1 LSIKNN
7 QIKKLLQL
15 QLMNLSITK
24 YLKKRSNGS
33 AIAEFLIFTL
43 PFFTIFLILM
53 TQIHSKSMALLE
65 SNNLARQAVRAF
77 VTSPTAEL
85 AMIRAYQV
93 IDLYK
98 SNLAQEAQKSRPINL
113 NISCQEFPCFSPGN
127 KVSATVSIGRLS
139 TSTASEYMDLWR

>member
-1 LSIKNN
+1 
-7 QIKKLLQL
+7 
-15 QLMNLSITK
+15 MNLPITK
-24 YLKKRSNGS
+24 YLKKRSSGS

-139 TSTASEYMDLWR
+139 TSTASEYIDLWR

>member
-1 LSIKNN
+1 
-7 QIKKLLQL
+7 
-15 QLMNLSITK
+15 MNLPITK
-24 YLKKRSNGS
+24 YLKKRSSGS

-43 PFFTIFLILM
+43 PFFTIFLILI

-85 AMIRAYQV
+85 AMIRAHQV
-93 IDLYK
+93 VYLYK
-98 SNLAQEAQKSRPINL
+98 SNLSQEVLISRPINL
-113 NISCQEFPCFSPGN
+113 TINCQEFPCFSPGN

-139 TSTASEYMDLWR
+139 KSTASEYMDLWR

>member
-1 LSIKNN
+1 
-7 QIKKLLQL
+7 
-15 QLMNLSITK
+15 MNIPITK
-24 YLKKRSNGS
+24 YLHKRSSGS

-43 PFFTIFLILM
+43 PFFTVFLILI
-53 TQIHSKSMALLE
+53 TQVHTKSMALLE

-98 SNLAQEAQKSRPINL
+98 SNLSQEALQARPINL
-113 NISCQEFPCFSPGN
+113 IINCLEIACFSPGN

-139 TSTASEYMDLWR
+139 TSTASEYVDLWR

>member
-1 LSIKNN
+1 
-7 QIKKLLQL
+7 
-15 QLMNLSITK
+15 MNHLIISS
-24 YLKKRSNGS
+24 LKRKSNGS

-43 PFFTIFLILM
+43 PFFTVFLILM

-93 IDLYK
+93 IDVYK
-98 SNLAQEAQKSRPINL
+98 SNLAQEVHRSRQINL
-113 NISCQEFPCFSPGN
+113 TINCQEFPCFSPGN
-127 KVSATVSIGRLS
+127 MVSATVSIGRLS
-139 TSTASEYMDLWR
+139 KSTASEYVDLWR

>member
-1 LSIKNN
+1 
-7 QIKKLLQL
+7 
-15 QLMNLSITK
+15 MNLPITK

-43 PFFTIFLILM
+43 PFFTIFLILIS
-53 TQIHSKSMALLE
+53 QIHSKSMALLE

-85 AMIRAYQV
+85 AMIRAHQV
-93 IDLYK
+93 VDLYK
-98 SNLAQEAQKSRPINL
+98 SNLSQEVLISRPINL
-113 NISCQEFPCFSPGN
+113 TINCQEFPCFSPGN

-139 TSTASEYMDLWR
+139 KSTASEYMDLWR